1 MVAARDHQRVDA
13 PGAAAERGDII
24 MTSGSR
30 LPTWK
35 ERENNKRRERRRR
48 AIAAKIFAGL
58 RSYGNYKLPKHC
70 DNNEV
75 LKALCAEAGWTV
87 EEDGSTY
94 RKGTK
99 PPVEQMQEVCTTPAL
114 VSPTSSYPGA
124 SDGTSLIPWLKG
136 LSSGRGSGTASTS
149 SSAGLPTLHLVH
161 AGTSSCAP
169 VTPPLSSPTAKGI
182 PVKPDWDAIA
192 KDGLPEC
199 PTHAFSQAH
208 VNAWSAV
215 HHPSFLAAAAAAAA
229 SNQSPLC
236 PGSYCETPDG
246 CRTPAADEVES
257 DLSPTT
263 ALEFANVCSS
273 SSTKWANGIRVRTA
287 GSSAAAGAILGLAA
301 GPTGSAASGCHVQLE
316 GMMGLGPFPAP
327 AAVQSDSPE
336 TPYPSTWRIPIS
348 LQSSAANTPVPARTV
363 PRLLNS
369 DKVEIPDAVVHVP
382 WGEAAATVED
392 HVAMQVVS
400 RRKLAVQPDELEL
413 TLGSS
418 SSRGRSP
425 NLQCQ

>member
-1 MVAARDHQRVDA
+1 
-13 PGAAAERGDII
+13 

-301 GPTGSAASGCHVQLE
+301 GPPGSAVSGCHVQLE